1 MATNDISLNR
11 MVRNKTIPIAILIK
25 TIRLKKEYQQKQ
37 LMKSSL
43 FYSIY
48 AMLLVVSV
56 MGLFSSCHKDDDD
69 LPSLTGTVWIH
80 QFTPEDH
87 IVDGSAAAL
96 YFGKEKVEYYALDAN
111 LKVLRQI
118 NSLDYQIKEQTIVI
132 GIKEGT
138 LSDNTLYFDGV
149 IYYRTSK
156 SIADLLLI
164 D

>member
-1 MATNDISLNR
+1 
-11 MVRNKTIPIAILIK
+11 
-25 TIRLKKEYQQKQ
+25 
-37 LMKSSL
+37 MKSSF

-87 IVDGSAAAL
+87 IIDGSAAAL

-111 LKVLRQI
+111 LKVLRLI
-118 NSLDYQIKEQTIVI
+118 KSLDYQVKGQTIVI
-132 GIKEGT
+132 GIKEGI
-138 LSDNTLYFDGV
+138 LNENTLYFDGV
-149 IYYRTSK
+149 TYYRASK
-156 SIADLLLI
+156 NITDMLTH
-164 D
+164 

>member
-1 MATNDISLNR
+1 
-11 MVRNKTIPIAILIK
+11 
-25 TIRLKKEYQQKQ
+25 
-37 LMKSSL
+37 MKSSF

-48 AMLLVVSV
+48 TMLLVVSV

-87 IVDGSAAAL
+87 IIDGSAAAL
-96 YFGKEKVEYYALDAN
+96 YFDKEKVEYYALDAN
-111 LKVLRQI
+111 LKVLRLI
-118 NSLDYQIKEQTIVI
+118 KSLDYQVKKQTIVI

-138 LSDNTLYFDGV
+138 LNDNTLYFDGV

-156 SIADLLLI
+156 NITDMLTR
-164 D
+164 